1 MPTLPLL
8 AEKEAPAKLSA
19 NPSAQGLSL
28 KEDHGLENGGRP
40 SSLQFETRLGLIQ
53 HDLDEM
59 KEALNRLEV
68 KQTRMQ
74 KTGTTQW
81 EAMTQELKE
90 IREEIFDD
98 NMTNMKDIA
107 NITGGLK
114 NRLAEREQKD
124 QELLKEHGN

>member
-1 MPTLPLL
+1 M
-8 AEKEAPAKLSA
+8 EAS
-19 NPSAQGLSL
+19 
-28 KEDHGLENGGRP
+28 P
-40 SSLQFETRLGLIQ
+40 SSPQIETRLGLIQ
-53 HDLDEM
+53 NDLDEI
-59 KEALNRLEV
+59 KEALNQLEV

-74 KTGTTQW
+74 KTETTRW

-114 NRLAEREQKD
+114 NRMADLEKNVQD
-124 QELLKEHGN
+124 LLKEQGK

>member
-1 MPTLPLL
+1 M
-8 AEKEAPAKLSA
+8 EAS
-19 NPSAQGLSL
+19 
-28 KEDHGLENGGRP
+28 P
-40 SSLQFETRLGLIQ
+40 SSLQIETRLGLIQ
-53 HDLDEM
+53 HDLDEI
-59 KEALNRLEV
+59 KEALNQLEV

-74 KTGTTQW
+74 KTETTRW

-114 NRLAEREQKD
+114 NRMADMEKKVQD
-124 QELLKEHGN
+124 LLKEHCK

>member
-1 MPTLPLL
+1 M
-8 AEKEAPAKLSA
+8 AEKEEPAKLSA
-19 NPSAQGLSL
+19 NPSAQGSSL

-74 KTGTTQW
+74 KIGMTRW
-81 EAMTQELKE
+81 EAMTQELNE
-90 IREEIFDD
+90 IREEIFHD

-114 NRLAEREQKD
+114 NRMEDLEKNIQD
-124 QELLKEHGN
+124 LLKEQGK

>member
-1 MPTLPLL
+1 M
-8 AEKEAPAKLSA
+8 EAS
-19 NPSAQGLSL
+19 
-28 KEDHGLENGGRP
+28 P
-40 SSLQFETRLGLIQ
+40 SSPQIETWLGLIQ
-53 HDLDEM
+53 HDLDEI
-59 KEALNRLEV
+59 KEALNWLEV

-74 KTGTTQW
+74 KTGTTRW

-98 NMTNMKDIA
+98 NMTNMKDIV

-114 NRLAEREQKD
+114 NGLAEREQKD

>member
-1 MPTLPLL
+1 MVC
-8 AEKEAPAKLSA
+8 KMEAS
-19 NPSAQGLSL
+19 
-28 KEDHGLENGGRP
+28 P
-40 SSLQFETRLGLIQ
+40 SSLQIETRLGLIQ
-53 HDLDEM
+53 HDLDEI

-68 KQTRMQ
+68 KQTRMK
-74 KTGTTQW
+74 KTETTRW

-114 NRLAEREQKD
+114 NRMADLEKNVRD
-124 QELLKEHGN
+124 LLKEQGK